1 MAKDLTVRLRTTHC
15 DPDFYYFYGSLLN
28 YEDYNYNMSITLF
41 NQLFIVDTFT
51 MFMKA
56 FFLFCF
62 GFFLYG
68 YARLGSPGSNF
79 KPLTLPKAHAFIHN
93 EGFYFDNFRKFVKER
108 ANGDRVLSDI
118 TYFHRDFYIMLPI
131 TIFFLF
137 NLISSYNLISLFVS
151 LEGATLC
158 LYILA
163 GLRVNNRLSIEAG
176 LKYFLTSA
184 VFSCIFGF
192 AVFVL
197 YLIVGSTDFY
207 VIRETIYT
215 IITNPESS
223 FYLLDYALI
232 ISVLAIVIVFLMKLG
247 AVPYHFWIGDVYQGS
262 PLVVTTFFATMVRI
276 SFFAIFFRLIMQVFF
291 FMQFSQVFITVLY
304 LSAFFSIVIGSLLAL
319 VQTEIKRFLAYS
331 SIVHTGF
338 ILIGL
343 AAMSLEGFKSSIL
356 YTVVYIFTLLCF
368 LVILMMSPAQIV
380 QNRSNSFVLNFRA
393 IKYFADLKRLSIG
406 RQLIFIFFLFSM
418 AGLPPFPGFVIKLYI
433 FKSFLL
439 DLFYNVIQWD
449 LMLNIETAYQ
459 FLGFFSFI
467 IVVILSLLT
476 GYNYIRLITSASFS
490 ADENKVII
498 SDKPIITLLNTKQ
511 RLVDSIVL
519 FLIIILN
526 LVLIL
531 FIPKFF
537 NSDIFD
543 SIVSSAYHPFFDKGF
558 VSLYGWEEFNFV
570 DHAGRTSYQY
580 FPMNHI
586 LKLEVLAGNSTRV
599 ENIYAEAN
607 SYMNFFC

>member
-1 MAKDLTVRLRTTHC
+1 
-15 DPDFYYFYGSLLN
+15 
-28 YEDYNYNMSITLF
+28 MSFTLF
-41 NQLFIVDTFT
+41 DGLFIADTFT

-56 FFLFCF
+56 FFLFCL
-62 GFFLYG
+62 GFYLYG
-68 YARLGSPGSNF
+68 FARLGNIAGHPGY
-79 KPLTLPKAHAFIHN
+79 PETLPYLSAFLKREN
-93 EGFYFDNFRKFVKER
+93 FFFDNIKRLVQKQS
-108 ANGDRVLSDI
+108 NGGYILTDAS
-118 TYFHRDFYIMLPI
+118 YFYRDFFLMLPI

-207 VIRETIYT
+207 VIRETIFSILT
-215 IITNPESS
+215 ADESS

-232 ISVLAIVIVFLMKLG
+232 ISVLTIIIVFLMKLG
-247 AVPYHFWIGDVYQGS
+247 AVPYHFWIGDVYQGA

-276 SFFAIFFRLIMQVFF
+276 SFFAIFFRLVMQVFF
-291 FMQFSQVFITVLY
+291 FMQYSQVFITVLY

-343 AAMSLEGFKSSIL
+343 SAMSLEGFKSSIL

-368 LVILMMSPAQIV
+368 LVVLMMSPAQVV
-380 QNRSNSFVLNFRA
+380 QNRSNSFIVNFRA

-490 ADENKVII
+490 KDDNKIVVT
-498 SDKPIITLLNTKQ
+498 DKPIVCLLNNNQ
-511 RLVDSIVL
+511 RLVDNIVL
-519 FLIIILN
+519 FLIILLN

-531 FIPKFF
+531 LIPKFF

-543 SIVSSAYHPFFDKGF
+543 SVVSSAYHPFFNKGY
-558 VSLYGWEEFNFV
+558 VSLY
-570 DHAGRTSYQY
+570 S
-580 FPMNHI
+580 
-586 LKLEVLAGNSTRV
+586 
-599 ENIYAEAN
+599 
-607 SYMNFFC
+607 